1 MISTERYLGHHAR
14 WALIARGVLSIIWGI
29 IALVVPGIALLAFI
43 YVFAAYALIDGIVA
57 VIWAIQERDI
67 APHWI
72 ALLIEGIAGIIVGIL
87 AFAWPGETAIV
98 LLFLVAF
105 WAIITGILEIVT
117 AFVAR
122 GGFGH
127 EWLLGIAGIIVGIL
141 AFAWPGETAI
151 VLLFLVAFWAII
163 TGILEI
169 ITAFVARGGFGHE
182 WLLGIA
188 GIVSVIFGLVL
199 LLNPIAGLLAVLWV
213 VGIYALVFGV
223 LLIVRA
229 FQSRGITALV

>member
-1 MISTERYLGHHAR
+1 MFKVVETVVVVHNGMLPLFLYGRYGMISTERYLGHHAR

-127 EWLLGIAGIIVGIL
+127 EWLLGIAGI
-141 AFAWPGETAI
+141 
-151 VLLFLVAFWAII
+151 
-163 TGILEI
+163 
-169 ITAFVARGGFGHE
+169 
-182 WLLGIA
+182 
-188 GIVSVIFGLVL
+188 VSVIFGLVL

-213 VGIYALVFGV
+213 VGIYAIVFGV

-229 FQSRGITALV
+229 FQSRGAAII